1 MTTPT
6 NDGNIVKRTSQYIDN
21 TSFDETTG
29 VRGVAIYGTPDGT
42 NIYRLAVN
50 SDGTISAS
58 IGSSAYDIR
67 LDDTTTANV
76 TYIGKAALTGSAIAT
91 SSAVWQVQKID
102 ETTGM
107 IITWADG
114 DSSFNNIWDNR
125 ASLTYA

>member
-1 MTTPT
+1 ME
-6 NDGNIVKRTSQYIDN
+6 KH
-21 TSFDETTG
+21 
-29 VRGVAIYGTPDGT
+29 RG
-42 NIYRLAVN
+42 
-50 SDGTISAS
+50 ISAIERLEHS
-58 IGSSAYDIR
+58 DENDAKKVNNYSWDGSAWVRDGGSSSAYDIR

-114 DSSFNNIWDNR
+114 DASFNNIWDNR

>member
-1 MTTPT
+1 MSVPE
-6 NDGNIVKRTSQYIDN
+6 NDGNIVKRTSQYLDN
-21 TSFDETTG
+21 LEHDETTMAK
-29 VRGVAIYGTPDGT
+29 GVAIYGTPDGT

>member
-1 MTTPT
+1 MAELQ
-6 NDGNIVKRTSQYIDN
+6 GNVQNQSIIDEHDPKIPAKKVTIWLYDSGSDTSSRVTASN
-21 TSFDETTG
+21 
-29 VRGVAIYGTPDGT
+29 P
-42 NIYRLAVN
+42 LP
-50 SDGTISAS
+50 ISA
-58 IGSSAYDIR
+58 SSAYDIR

>member
-1 MTTPT
+1 MEDSSKSIQPIAQQEHISE
-6 NDGNIVKRTSQYIDN
+6 NITAKRVGLY
-21 TSFDETTG
+21 
-29 VRGVAIYGTPDGT
+29 VWDGT
-42 NIYRLAVN
+42 NWVR
-50 SDGTISAS
+50 SQ
-58 IGSSAYDIR
+58 GSSVNYDIR

>member
-1 MTTPT
+1 ME
-6 NDGNIVKRTSQYIDN
+6 KH
-21 TSFDETTG
+21 
-29 VRGVAIYGTPDGT
+29 RG
-42 NIYRLAVN
+42 
-50 SDGTISAS
+50 ISAIERLEHS
-58 IGSSAYDIR
+58 DENDAKKVNNYIWNGSSWERDTGSASSAYDLR